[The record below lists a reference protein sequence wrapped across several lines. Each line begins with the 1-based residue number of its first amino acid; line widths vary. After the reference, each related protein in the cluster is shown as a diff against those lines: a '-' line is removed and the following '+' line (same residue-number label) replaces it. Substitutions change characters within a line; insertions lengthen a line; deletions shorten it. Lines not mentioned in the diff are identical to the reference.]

1 MMIIKIS
8 HDIVLCVIK
17 NITVLYT
24 VYIVVCQSDKSF
36 VEQFRSFL
44 LASSS
49 ATGLIRIIEYT
60 KEAISA
66 VQFERETLTFI
77 PHSSNKTL

>member
-49 ATGLIRIIEYT
+49 ATGLIRIH
-60 KEAISA
+60 
-66 VQFERETLTFI
+66 ERSHFSCPIRTRNTHVH
-77 PHSSNKTL
+77 PAQQQ